1 MAARGA
7 RNLDD
12 GELTIEDKALRARLR
27 RQATKVYVESI
38 LAALAL
44 TALALNIR

>member
-12 GELTIEDKALRARLR
+12 GEKRIDSPWARA
-27 RQATKVYVESI
+27 
-38 LAALAL
+38 AL
-44 TALALNIR
+44 TAQARRLQRRAVKTALLLTALGLLLP